1 MKKISM
7 KCLAKTIL
15 LVVVVVGLFPSLS
28 ARASVT
34 SGKCGDNVTWEDKDG
49 VLTISGSGD
58 IWNYKEMG
66 NPFYTMG
73 LTVHELVIEEGI
85 TGIGDYTFENFK
97 PKSIKIPNTV
107 TRIGKGAFL
116 RCGTQDELN
125 IPASVTEIGEG
136 AFVGCDI
143 NKITVAVENKVYDSR
158 DNCNAIIETNTN
170 KLLVG
175 SGSSTIPQGIIKIE
189 DHAFCTSGLNSIEI
203 PSSVKEISSSAFNS
217 CGKLYSISVAEQNKV
232 YDSRDNCNAVIKTE
246 TNELVVG
253 TTMTVMPKTVKSIG
267 DYAFIGRPSYRMN
280 KLDAGTEYYVRYN
293 SGYLE
298 LPDDLVSI
306 GKGAFSLSSVNL
318 VQLPGTVESIGDEAF
333 NYCVFEQITIPNS
346 VSKIGTETFANC
358 DYLEQITIPDTVTQ
372 IGTGVFAGCDNL
384 TAAKLSKNVQVTDE
398 MFTYCKKLQK
408 VDIPEGVTMVG
419 ESAFNNAGINDIEL
433 PNSLKEIKSS
443 AFRNSSL
450 ETIEIPDN
458 VSKIGEYAF
467 LNTLLCDVV
476 IPPKVTVVEK
486 STFYRCGNLETV
498 VLPDGITNIGESAF
512 EECYNLENINFTQNI
527 TSIEQRAFYGC
538 KKLNE
543 IELPKTLTNIG
554 ERAFESCEKLIAV
567 KLKNGNLTIGEY
579 AFRNSG
585 IGELTIYCPKSS
597 YVERYAQ
604 NNSLKYQEWNPP
616 VDSDDDSKDESEDK
630 KDNTEKTDDKKGN
643 DDNQSTE
650 NKTET
655 TEVVKPD
662 VSNTEKQTP
671 ANNDDVSGLK
681 NTNGSLVKDNT
692 IQNGLGDICTIGS
705 VKYCIT
711 KQGNDGEVKIQAVS
725 GNKKITI
732 PATITINGVSYN
744 VSGISNKALSNC
756 KKLKKITIQ
765 SKTLTQKFF
774 SKKVFKKLGK
784 NITIS
789 VPKSCKKKYTKWL
802 KKAGFKGKIQSK

>member
-1 MKKISM
+1 MQKVNVKWLV
-7 KCLAKTIL
+7 KVIL
-15 LVVVVVGLFPSLS
+15 LAVVIVGLFPTLS
-28 ARASVT
+28 TRASVT
-34 SGKCGDNVTWEDKDG
+34 SGRCGNDVTWEDKDG

-58 IWNYKEMG
+58 IWDYKEMG

-97 PKSIKIPNTV
+97 PKSINIPNTV

-125 IPASVTEIGEG
+125 IPASVTEIGED

-143 NKITVAVENKVYDSR
+143 NKITVAEENKVYDSR
-158 DNCNAIIETNTN
+158 DDCNAIIETNSN
-170 KLLVG
+170 ELLVG
-175 SGSSTIPQGIIKIE
+175 SGSSTIPQGIIKIG
-189 DHAFCTSGLNSIEI
+189 DHAFCTSGLKSIEI
-203 PSSVKEISSSAFNS
+203 PSSVEEISSSAFNS
-217 CGKLYSISVAEQNKV
+217 CGKLYSVLVSEKNKV
-232 YDSRDNCNAVIKTE
+232 YDSRENCNAVIKTE

-280 KLDAGTEYYVRYN
+280 KLDAGKEYYVRYN

-306 GKGAFSLSSVNL
+306 GNGAFSSSSVNL
-318 VQLPGTVESIGDEAF
+318 VQLPNTVKSIGDEAF
-333 NYCVFEQITIPNS
+333 SYCAFEQITIPSS
-346 VSKIGTETFANC
+346 VSKIGTEAFANC
-358 DYLEQITIPDTVTQ
+358 DSLEQIIIPDTVTQ
-372 IGTGVFAGCDNL
+372 IGTGVFAGCDDL
-384 TAAKLSKNVQVTDE
+384 TTAKLSKNVEVTDE
-398 MFTYCKKLQK
+398 MFSYCKKLQK
-408 VDIPEGVTMVG
+408 VDIPENVTKIG
-419 ESAFNNAGINDIEL
+419 KDAFYNTALKEIAL
-433 PNSLKEIKSS
+433 PNSLKEIKSA
-443 AFRNSSL
+443 AFSNSLL

-467 LNTLLCDVV
+467 LDTLLSDIV
-476 IPPKVTVVEK
+476 IPRKVTVVEK
-486 STFYRCGNLETV
+486 DTFAQCGNLGTV
-498 VLPDGITNIGESAF
+498 VLPDEMTNIGASAF
-512 EECYNLENINFTQNI
+512 EACYNLENINFSKNI
-527 TSIEQRAFYGC
+527 TEIGERAFYGC

-543 IELPKTLTNIG
+543 IELPKTLTGIG
-554 ERAFESCEKLIAV
+554 ERAFESCEKLITV

-597 YVERYAQ
+597 YVERYAK
-604 NNSLKYQEWNPP
+604 NNFLKYQEWNPS
-616 VDSDDDSKDESEDK
+616 VDSDDDSKDESDDK
-630 KDNTEKTDDKKGN
+630 KDNTEKIDDKKEN
-643 DDNQSTE
+643 NDNQSTE
-650 NKTET
+650 NKTEK

-662 VSNTEKQTP
+662 ISNAEKQTP
-671 ANNDDVSGLK
+671 ANNDVSGLK
-681 NTNGSLVKDNT
+681 NTNESLVKGNT

-711 KQGNDGEVKIQAVS
+711 KQGNDGEVKIQTVNDS
-725 GNKKITI
+725 KRLII
-732 PATITINGVSYN
+732 PTNIVINNVSYN
-744 VSGISNKALSNC
+744 VTDISGKALKKC

-784 NITIS
+784 NIVIS
-789 VPKSCKKKYTKWL
+789 VPKSCKKKYAKWL
-802 KKAGFKGKIQSK
+802 KKAGFKGKVQSK